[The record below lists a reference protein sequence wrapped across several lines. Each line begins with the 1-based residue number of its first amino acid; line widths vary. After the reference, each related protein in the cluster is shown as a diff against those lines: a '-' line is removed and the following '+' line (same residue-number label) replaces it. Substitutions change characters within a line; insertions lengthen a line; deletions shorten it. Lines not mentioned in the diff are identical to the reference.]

1 MVSTHPGA
9 SHAPAAVCASGG
21 LAARCSGA
29 RCCRCLAAR
38 AAANWSQ
45 LYGSPLAPCAYTRQA
60 MEERQR
66 QLRAGD
72 AQPPRLS
79 TQHIYNAVNAQMG
92 IIQAQAS
99 SSHKDERES
108 YSRAGRPDFGAAG
121 GPHPGAT
128 LDA

>member
-1 MVSTHPGA
+1 
-9 SHAPAAVCASGG
+9 
-21 LAARCSGA
+21 
-29 RCCRCLAAR
+29 
-38 AAANWSQ
+38 
-45 LYGSPLAPCAYTRQA
+45 